1 MPPVCF
7 MSAECRPMI
16 FVLSTTEPRD
26 EQRSLDSMLVGDND
40 AIVLVAVKFE
50 YDNFVVLFS

>member
-1 MPPVCF
+1 
-7 MSAECRPMI
+7 MSAEYRPMI